1 MRASAD
7 PHLAPVR
14 DDVPQMPGGCTEC
27 LQVGSPPAH
36 LRPCLTCGHLGGRDS
51 PPLRAAPVA
60 ARPIVRSFEPGEP
73 QRWCHADEPYV

>member
-14 DDVPQMPGGCTEC
+14 DGV
-27 LQVGSPPAH
+27 
-36 LRPCLTCGHLGGRDS
+36 
-51 PPLRAAPVA
+51 PLRRAPVA